1 MTRSSDEALD
11 EAQLALGTKCERL
24 LSSKAWH
31 KAHTTTQKG
40 LLLRLQMLKA
50 AGLPAMRLVSNSKL
64 KALGRIPRS
73 HEGHQVDAIEAV
85 TKCGATSSGLY
96 ANMPLAILLLC
107 AAAHSHP
114 PTTTCPFCTAH
125 APPSSPHA
133 PSYSHRWRR
142 PS

>member
-24 LSSKAWH
+24 LRSAAWH

-50 AGLPAMRLVSNSKL
+50 AGLPAMRLVPNSKL
-64 KALGRIPRS
+64 KTLGRIPRS

-85 TKCGATSSGLY
+85 TRCGADSNNL
-96 ANMPLAILLLC
+96 PLAVLLLC
-107 AAAHSHP
+107 AAAHSTPAHHRLP
-114 PTTTCPFCTAH
+114 ILFTGPHSYVSTCYTD
-125 APPSSPHA
+125 
-133 PSYSHRWRR
+133 
-142 PS
+142 